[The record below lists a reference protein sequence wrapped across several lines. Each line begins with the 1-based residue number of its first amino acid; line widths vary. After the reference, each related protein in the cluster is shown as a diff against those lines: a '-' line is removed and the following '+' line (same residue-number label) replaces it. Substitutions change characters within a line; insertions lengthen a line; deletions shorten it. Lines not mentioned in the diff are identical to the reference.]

1 MGIYKQ
7 GLDRKQQLLFPP
19 SLDELVDDNN
29 IARAIE
35 EYVNILNIS
44 KLKIKTKKSL
54 LADGQPAFHPKL
66 LLKIYVYGYLNKI
79 RSSRKLEN
87 EIKRNIE
94 LMWLTQGLTPS
105 YKTIAN
111 FRKDNPKALQTI
123 FKEFS
128 ILLKNIKLIT
138 GDIVAVDG
146 AYLRANASKNTLI
159 MKKSVK
165 KDIAKIDDEINN
177 YMTLLEATDKE
188 DKSNPINISKEDIV
202 KLKDKKEKLQKDL
215 DLLES
220 LGKEQ
225 YNKTDKDATVMS
237 KPAHNLMA
245 YNSQIAVDDEHK
257 FIVTTDISTNGH
269 DLDQLHNMSTKI
281 KEIVPNPD
289 MIVTADK
296 GYYSSV
302 EIKKCV
308 DDGIETIVPLRNTAT
323 KKKIKDA
330 KFSKNQFK
338 YNHEDDCY
346 ICPNNQILANSHTQ
360 YKRNNRMLDVYR
372 LSSKLCKAC
381 PLKSSCLSDKT
392 KYKQMYRWEHE
403 TIIDDYSTKMN
414 TKEAKEIVK
423 KRGSIV
429 EHPFGTIK
437 RTLGWDHFL
446 VRSKE
451 KVLGENALIMFTYN
465 FRRLLNLIGIEL
477 FKKLCLAIQNKDL
490 TQITKDI
497 EEYILV
503 FGLYMVYF
511 LEYIFYIQNY
521 QEFIKTAK
529 KNRDFSRK

>member
-1 MGIYKQ
+1 MSIYKQ
-7 GLDRKQQLLFPP
+7 GLDRNQQLIFPP
-19 SLDELVDDNN
+19 SLDELIDEDN

-35 EYVNILNIS
+35 EYVEILNIS
-44 KLKIKTKKSL
+44 KLNIKTKKSL
-54 LADGQPAFHPKL
+54 IADGQPAFHPKL
-66 LLKIYVYGYLNKI
+66 LLKIYIYGYLNKI

-128 ILLKNIKLIT
+128 ILLKDIKLIT
-138 GDIVAVDG
+138 GDLVGVDG
-146 AYLRANASKNTLI
+146 AFLRANASKNTLI
-159 MKKSVK
+159 MKKTVK
-165 KDIAKIDDEINN
+165 ADIKKIDDEIKS
-177 YMTLLEATDKE
+177 YMILLEATDKE
-188 DKSNPINISKEDIV
+188 DTKPNINISKEDI
-202 KLKDKKEKLQKDL
+202 KNLKEKKEQYQKDL

-225 YNKTDKDATVMS
+225 LNKTDKDANIMS

-245 YNSQIAVDDEHK
+245 YNSQIAVDDTFK
-257 FIVTTDISTNGH
+257 FIVATDISTHGH
-269 DLDQLHNMSTKI
+269 DLDQLHNMAIKS
-281 KEIVPNPD
+281 KEIIPND
-289 MIVTADK
+289 NMIVTADK

-308 DDGIETIVPLRNTAT
+308 DDNIETIVPLRNTAT

-330 KFSKNQFK
+330 KFSKNQFQYDK
-338 YNHEDDCY
+338 DNDCY
-346 ICPNNQILANSHTQ
+346 ICPNNQILANSKTQ

-372 LSSKLCKAC
+372 LSSVICKSC

-392 KYKQMYRWEHE
+392 KYKQMYRWEYE
-403 TIIDDYSTKMN
+403 TIIDDYTTKMN
-414 TKEAKEIVK
+414 TKEAKDIVR

-465 FRRLLNLIGIEL
+465 FRRLLNLIGITL
-477 FKKLCLAIQNKDL
+477 FKKLCLAIKNKDL
-490 TQITKDI
+490 TQITQDI

-503 FGLYMVYF
+503 FGVYF
-511 LEYIFYIQNY
+511 LQIFLFLHN
-521 QEFIKTAK
+521 
-529 KNRDFSRK
+529 SRKKINFLRK

>member
-1 MGIYKQ
+1 M
-7 GLDRKQQLLFPP
+7 
-19 SLDELVDDNN
+19 
-29 IARAIE
+29 
-35 EYVNILNIS
+35 
-44 KLKIKTKKSL
+44 
-54 LADGQPAFHPKL
+54 
-66 LLKIYVYGYLNKI
+66 
-79 RSSRKLEN
+79 
-87 EIKRNIE
+87 
-94 LMWLTQGLTPS
+94 MWLTQGLIPS

-128 ILLKNIKLIT
+128 LLLKHLKLIT
-138 GDIVAVDG
+138 GEIVAVDG

-159 MKKSVK
+159 MKKTVK
-165 KDIAKIDDEINN
+165 KDIAKINEDIKN
-177 YMTLLEATDKE
+177 YMTILETTDKE
-188 DKSNPINISKEDIV
+188 NSEVNLHISKDDIQN
-202 KLKDKKEKLQKDL
+202 LKDKKESLKKDL

-225 YNKTDKDATVMS
+225 LNITDKDASVMS

-245 YNSQIAVDDEHK
+245 YNSQIAVDNTFK

-269 DLDQLHNMSTKI
+269 DLDQLHNMATKT
-281 KEIVPNPD
+281 KEVIDNPN

-330 KFSKNQFK
+330 RFSKNQFT
-338 YNHEDDCY
+338 YNHKDDCY
-346 ICPNNQILANSHTQ
+346 ICPNNQILSNSNTQ
-360 YKRNNRMLDVYR
+360 YKRGNRMLDVYR

-392 KYKQMYRWEHE
+392 NYKQMYRWEHE
-403 TIIDDYSTKMN
+403 SIIDTYTTKMN
-414 TKEAKEIVK
+414 TKEAKDIVK

-446 VRSKE
+446 VRSKK

-465 FRRLLNLIGIEL
+465 FRRLLNLIGIPL
-477 FKKLCLAIQNKDL
+477 FKKLCLAIKNKDL

-497 EEYILV
+497 EEYILGVWANFTV
-503 FGLYMVYF
+503 FLICYLYPYRDGTIVSIMSPF
-511 LEYIFYIQNY
+511 LCRSITLFFDANSFTSS
-521 QEFIKTAK
+521 FILKLASPK
-529 KNRDFSRK
+529 